1 MTTNRLENYLAL
13 LTIRR
18 TTGRRD
24 TTILGG
30 TFAVSF
36 IATIALGM
44 LNQLSGRSLY
54 LVTALVVI
62 FGLAYLTAWV
72 KFQIINGSIE
82 LIDNLQVT
90 KAGQDDG

>member
-1 MTTNRLENYLAL
+1 MTTNRLDNYLAL

-18 TTGRRD
+18 TAGRRD
-24 TTILGG
+24 TSILGG

-36 IATIALGM
+36 IVMIALGM

-62 FGLAYLTAWV
+62 FGLAYLMAWV
-72 KFQIINGSIE
+72 KFQIIKGSID
-82 LIDNLQVT
+82 LIDNLQVA
-90 KAGQDDG
+90 KEGHDDG

>member
-13 LTIRR
+13 LSIRR
-18 TTGRRD
+18 KAGRRD

-44 LNQLSGRSLY
+44 LNPLSGRSLY

-90 KAGQDDG
+90 REGQDDS

>member
-1 MTTNRLENYLAL
+1 MTTNRLENYLTL

-18 TTGRRD
+18 TAGRRD

-36 IATIALGM
+36 TATIALGM

-54 LVTALVVI
+54 LVTALIVI
-62 FGLAYLTAWV
+62 LGLAFLTAWV

-82 LIDNLQVT
+82 LINNLQMMND
-90 KAGQDDG
+90 GQENG

>member
-1 MTTNRLENYLAL
+1 
-13 LTIRR
+13 
-18 TTGRRD
+18 
-24 TTILGG
+24 
-30 TFAVSF
+30 
-36 IATIALGM
+36 M

-82 LIDNLQVT
+82 SIDNLQVM
-90 KAGQDDG
+90 KEAKDDEK